1 MRNLLVLILLALIT
15 VKAVAVIAL
24 GPVPIE
30 RDAWGYWKLS
40 TLVMSGDWLMLADP
54 IAYRTPIY
62 PWFLAILRAI
72 AGEYALPVI
81 AIAQSVLMVA
91 SIGIAGQIA
100 ARITRLPNAMVWT
113 LLLTLPAVSAF
124 TYNAALLSESL
135 FIFLLMMHLLMMLH
149 YDEEPS
155 ATRAVLGGLTFGLV
169 LLTRPIVLL
178 LWLVHIPFVLWSHY
192 RRRKRVGKDASE
204 RVKLHGRVSHGM
216 LAAFA
221 AIAIVTPWIARNA
234 IVFDE
239 PFITQF
245 VGRNLWVVT
254 FQDGSGAGL
263 DLPATESSERLQQ
276 RFNRTSNADADWRL
290 TWTVSNALIESG
302 LSDPQTD
309 RLMQQVSLDAI
320 KSDQPTFAYKAFR
333 RTVNFWRAAATQ
345 LPAQGMRGN
354 YLGESIWIYRIPAL
368 EAAIKYRLS
377 QSVLLNTLLTG
388 MIVVAGIVLLIN
400 RPSRPYAFWVL
411 MILAY
416 FAVITGVFEIPHYRY
431 RIVVEPL
438 TAALGGGAIAV
449 LLSRRR
455 KPASVITS
463 S

>member
-1 MRNLLVLILLALIT
+1 MRNLLVLILLALIA
-15 VKAVAVIAL
+15 VKAAAVIAL

-30 RDAWGYWKLS
+30 RDALGYWKLS
-40 TLVMSGDWLMLADP
+40 TLVLGGDWLMLAEP

-62 PWFLAILRAI
+62 PWFLAIIRAC
-72 AGEYALPVI
+72 AGEYALP
-81 AIAQSVLMVA
+81 AIAVAQSILMVA

-100 ARITRLPNAMVWT
+100 ARITRLPSAMAWT
-113 LLLTLPAVSAF
+113 LILSLPAVSAF

-135 FIFLLMMHLLMMLH
+135 FIFLLMLHLLTMLH
-149 YDEEPS
+149 YDENPS
-155 ATRAVLGGLTFGLV
+155 AKRAVLAGVTFGLV

-192 RRRKRVGKDASE
+192 RRRRRVGKDASE
-204 RVKLHGRVSHGM
+204 RVKLHGRIGHGM
-216 LAAFA
+216 LAALSVI
-221 AIAIVTPWIARNA
+221 AIAAPWIARNA

-263 DLPATESSERLQQ
+263 ELPATDSSEQLQT
-276 RFNRTSNADADWRL
+276 RFNRMSAADADWRL
-290 TWTVSNALIESG
+290 TWTVSNALIQSG
-302 LSDPQTD
+302 LSDPQAD
-309 RLMQQVSLDAI
+309 RLMQQVSLEAI
-320 KSDQPTFAYKAFR
+320 ESDQPAFAYKAFR

-345 LPAQGMRGN
+345 LPAQGLKGN
-354 YLGESIWIYRIPAL
+354 YLGESIWIYDIPL
-368 EAAIKYRLS
+368 LKTAIEYRLS

-388 MIVVAGIVLLIN
+388 MIVAAGIVLLIN
-400 RPSRPYAFWVL
+400 PPSRPYAFWVL

-416 FAVITGVFEIPHYRY
+416 FAVITGMFEIPHYRY

-438 TAALGGGAIAV
+438 TASLGGGALAV